1 MKTVYIIFAFCAGLF
16 LGHILFPSE
25 REIKLPE
32 YVQLNETKQQLAKI
46 DSGFISQKSA
56 YKKKEDS
63 LLNEIKQYKVL
74 LANGKVTITKKRDH
88 TFALVNRIK
97 KDTIFPPD
105 TSLINS
111 LKEQITS
118 TNESTDSLIIN
129 YERKDSLMQF
139 MVAIR
144 DTQIVLCNRSY
155 LEIKN
160 LTQEQ
165 MLREQK
171 LTEDLKTIL
180 KQQKRKRVQNK
191 ILAAGMLFVSGI
203 TTTLFIKS
211 RQ

>member
-25 REIKLPE
+25 REIKPVE
-32 YVQLNETKQQLAKI
+32 YVQLNETKKHLAKI
-46 DSGFISQKSA
+46 DSSFVSQKLA
-56 YKKKEDS
+56 YKKQEDS
-63 LLNEIKQYKVL
+63 LVKKLTAYKFL
-74 LANGKVTITKKRDH
+74 LANAHKELFLKREG
-88 TFALVNRIK
+88 TFSLINRIK
-97 KDTIFPPD
+97 DDLIYQND
-105 TSLINS
+105 SILLDSL
-111 LKEQITS
+111 
-118 TNESTDSLIIN
+118 TNKIAIVNLATDSLIIN
-129 YERKDSLMQF
+129 YERKDSLMQY

-144 DTQIVLCNRSY
+144 DTQIVLCTNSY

-160 LTQEQ
+160 LSQEQ

-171 LTEDLKTIL
+171 LKEDLNTAL